1 MSEREREVRESV
13 CERET
18 QSCKY
23 RHCLELGPDCSA
35 AVERETEKQRERER
49 LNVEELVVQE
59 DEEATPREEG
69 EKQSVELV
77 IQCGRYVHCF

>member
-1 MSEREREVRESV
+1 LLCGSRERDRETERERES
-13 CERET
+13 
-18 QSCKY
+18 
-23 RHCLELGPDCSA
+23 
-35 AVERETEKQRERER
+35 

>member
-1 MSEREREVRESV
+1 MREREVRERECV
-13 CERET
+13 RET

-49 LNVEELVVQE
+49 ASMSRSWWCKRTRRLHH
-59 DEEATPREEG
+59 AKRE
-69 EKQSVELV
+69 
-77 IQCGRYVHCF
+77 RNRAWNW